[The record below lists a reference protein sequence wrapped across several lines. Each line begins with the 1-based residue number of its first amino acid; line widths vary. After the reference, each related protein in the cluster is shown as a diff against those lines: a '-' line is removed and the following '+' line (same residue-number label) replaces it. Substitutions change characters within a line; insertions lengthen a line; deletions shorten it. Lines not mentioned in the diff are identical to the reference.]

1 MLHRAKNLNFEFT
14 IENKIFTLSSGMT
27 KQRSILES
35 AGKKWSIFILLS
47 SSKNVV
53 ILLKS
58 KYNKRIRKD
67 IWETLVLNFD
77 NSLNI

>member
-27 KQRSILES
+27 KERSILES
-35 AGKKWSIFILLS
+35 AGKEIFILLS

-53 ILLKS
+53 ILLES